1 MAVRVVPTA
10 FVEDL
15 PPLHWIFPAYAKK
28 AGLRGRRNSASEAAI
43 SSRCRTA
50 LFELLRAAARDG
62 LPGDA
67 GEGIAL
73 RRKVDARVVAGDAAP
88 PIFLLYPWRFCR
100 SRASARSGGVS
111 EKNDGSAQHEPA
123 PRGAVSAGPGGGGPH
138 RGSAQRPERQRPA
151 RAARVG
157 RSPPANERSAGD
169 VRHDRSVGRRRPVLV
184 AH

>member
-15 PPLHWIFPAYAKK
+15 PPLHWIFPAYAKQ

-62 LPGDA
+62 FPGDA

-73 RRKVDARVVAGDAAP
+73 RRKVDARVVAGDAVLPAV
-88 PIFLLYPWRFCR
+88 LDSAVLDCQ
-100 SRASARSGGVS
+100 RAL
-111 EKNDGSAQHEPA
+111 
-123 PRGAVSAGPGGGGPH
+123 
-138 RGSAQRPERQRPA
+138 
-151 RAARVG
+151 RV
-157 RSPPANERSAGD
+157 
-169 VRHDRSVGRRRPVLV
+169 
-184 AH
+184 

>member
-10 FVEDL
+10 FVKDL

-28 AGLRGRRNSASEAAI
+28 AGLRGRPNSASEAAI

-62 LPGDA
+62 FPGDA

-88 PIFLLYPWRFCR
+88 PIFLLCPWRLCR
-100 SRASARSGGVS
+100 SRVSTRSGGAS
-111 EKNDGSAQHEPA
+111 EKKKKTTEVRSMEPPSGCSICWA
-123 PRGAVSAGPGGGGPH
+123 RRRGTSPR
-138 RGSAQRPERQRPA
+138 
-151 RAARVG
+151 
-157 RSPPANERSAGD
+157 ERSATRAATASSSGA
-169 VRHDRSVGRRRPVLV
+169 SRPV
-184 AH
+184 AARERPFGSRRWA